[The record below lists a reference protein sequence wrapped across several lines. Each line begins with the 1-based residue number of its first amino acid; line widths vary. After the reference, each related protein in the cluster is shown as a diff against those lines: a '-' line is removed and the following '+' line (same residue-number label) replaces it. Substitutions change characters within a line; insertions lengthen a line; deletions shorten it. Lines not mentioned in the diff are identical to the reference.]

1 MEGELVGE
9 LWWVWMRVW
18 DVQWGVEMVDDF
30 SEALVIDHG
39 GFMQVVSSVS
49 GYRRPKDRVYL

>member
-1 MEGELVGE
+1 
-9 LWWVWMRVW
+9 MRVW